1 MPKVSKKDN
10 RTPLQEVAP
19 VPMDP
24 NAEAVESAGPSKPQF
39 APLSAYEQNGKKV
52 EFRRV
57 TVPQHRLTP
66 LKNSWMSLY
75 TPVTDNMKLDM
86 RMNLKAKK
94 VELKTNPDTPDSG
107 SVQKAA
113 DFVQAFILGF
123 DVADAIALLRLDDL
137 YVEVFEVKDVKN
149 GKTKF
154 TIENAT
160 KTRIVIADTR
170 IHILGSYQNI
180 RVARDALCGL
190 ILGSPPGKVY
200 RPREATLVRDAHKHD
215 WAEAVVKPAPFDES
229 VWLADTSGSC
239 AASTSYSIKGK
250 QQITS
255 VT

>member
-1 MPKVSKKDN
+1 MPKVSKKDA

-19 VPMDP
+19 VPMDS
-24 NAEAVESAGPSKPQF
+24 NTEAAEPAGPSKPQF
-39 APLSAYEQNGKKV
+39 APLSAYEQNGKKI

-75 TPVTDNMKLDM
+75 TPVTENMKLDM

-94 VELKTNPDTPDSG
+94 VELKSNADTPDAS

-113 DFVQAFILGF
+113 DFVQAFLLGF

-137 YVEVFEVKDVKN
+137 YVEVFEVKDVKTLRGEHLSRCIGRLAGKN

-200 RPREATLVRDAHKHD
+200 SKLRST
-215 WAEAVVKPAPFDES
+215 
-229 VWLADTSGSC
+229 
-239 AASTSYSIKGK
+239 ASRLNSRF
-250 QQITS
+250 
-255 VT
+255 